1 MKKTYNLRYEDGNY
15 IIEYSM
21 PGNKEGALKIDE
33 KNMELDSAQFYKM
46 VFEKVNE
53 EIEIVIA
60 NKISDGLNTNIVKKG
75 ARMCEALQSLC
86 DDICKEI
93 NKKCFSVIN

>member
-1 MKKTYNLRYEDGNY
+1 MRKTYNVRYEGGKY
-15 IIEYSM
+15 IIEYSL
-21 PGNKEGALKIDE
+21 PGNKEGTLEIDE
-33 KNMELDSAQFYKM
+33 KNMELDSAKFYKM

-60 NKISDGLNTNIVKKG
+60 NQISTTLDASIVKKG
-75 ARMCEALQSLC
+75 TRVCETLQSLC

-93 NKKCFSVIN
+93 NKKCFSA